1 MNIQFLFSCIPRTKP
16 SSPPSLPPSLHSTLC
31 SFLFPFSNLRFPPAV
46 SPPAPS
52 VYPNSPPLPQPS
64 PSSSLPPTSTR
75 FILIFFFFF
84 LNVTTSSTLS
94 DLLAGSPHSSVST
107 VFRLKKNSS
116 YECSC
121 AYIHLDQAEGAPAV
135 CRYRQ
140 VSSESQ
146 WHTGRLVR
154 ESVC

>member
-52 VYPNSPPLPQPS
+52 VYPNSPPPSSALPVFLS
-64 PSSSLPPTSTR
+64 PSNIHTVY
-75 FILIFFFFF
+75 FDFFFFF